1 MNRNIKKM
9 LGMMGSACV
18 CVCVFAC
25 VFVCLCVYV
34 NELANQR
41 TKIHHPVMLPFT

>member
-1 MNRNIKKM
+1 MKPTMNRKKKKM

-18 CVCVFAC
+18 CVC
-25 VFVCLCVYV
+25 LCVYV
-34 NELANQR
+34 NKLANQR